1 MKTKDAP
8 TRQWKKPS
16 RQGCLRSQASRQ
28 GCLRSQG
35 KSQVTISALVAT
47 LLSVVCVTIFCAN
60 TVSSQNLRR
69 QMRIQR
75 KIDRKVPRPA
85 GNPNKLTPSDNE
97 KEELDTPDQPEA
109 AAPRASTQQ
118 NGHNLEGI
126 RQRGFPS
133 LFAQEEAS
141 LWIPGFGNRAAL
153 LMIYRQLDLT
163 PEQKGKIRDLKR
175 QIGNRLAVARRDL
188 NQLEAQ
194 HIEAIYGNLDPAS
207 LDNYDPAKVKELT
220 EQIVTKR
227 ADVFRLQTD
236 IESQFRQ
243 ILTPDQFYVFR
254 ELVLDMV
261 LPGRRNPA
269 RRQERQQQ
277 RRNGIQPNLQ
287 NRPNQ
292 QNQPDG
298 N

>member
-8 TRQWKKPS
+8 SRNWKKS
-16 RQGCLRSQASRQ
+16 RRQ

-35 KSQVTISALVAT
+35 KSHVTILALAGT
-47 LLSVVCVTIFCAN
+47 LLSIVCATILCAN

-69 QMRIQR
+69 QIRIQG
-75 KIDRKVPRPA
+75 KIDRKAARPA
-85 GNPNKLTPSDNE
+85 GNSNKLTPSNSGKDE
-97 KEELDTPDQPEA
+97 PAEQPEA
-109 AAPRASTQQ
+109 EHIATQQ
-118 NGHNLEGI
+118 SGHNLEGI
-126 RQRGFPS
+126 KQRGLPS
-133 LFAQEEAS
+133 LFAREELS

-153 LMIYRQLDLT
+153 LIIFRQLDLT

-188 NQLEAQ
+188 NQLELQ
-194 HIEAIYGNLDPAS
+194 HVEAIYGNIDPAS

-269 RRQERQQQ
+269 ARRQQQ
-277 RRNGIQPNLQ
+277 RRMGAQPN
-287 NRPNQ
+287 P

-298 N
+298 D

>member
-8 TRQWKKPS
+8 TRRRK
-16 RQGCLRSQASRQ
+16 SQATMP
-28 GCLRSQG
+28 RSQG
-35 KSQVTISALVAT
+35 RLRSRGKSHVRISALTAM

-69 QMRIQR
+69 QIRIQR
-75 KIDRKVPRPA
+75 KIDRKASRPA
-85 GNPNKLTPSDNE
+85 GNPNKLTPSTGG
-97 KEELDTPDQPEA
+97 KEELDTSDQPEA
-109 AAPRASTQQ
+109 TAPRAATRQS
-118 NGHNLEGI
+118 GHNLEGI
-126 RQRGFPS
+126 RQRGIPS
-133 LFAQEEAS
+133 LFAREEAS

-153 LMIYRQLDLT
+153 LMIFQQLDLT
-163 PEQKGKIRDLKR
+163 PEQKGKIRDLRR

-194 HIEAIYGNLDPAS
+194 LTEAIYGNIDPAS
-207 LDNYDPAKVKELT
+207 LDSYDPAKVKELT
-220 EQIVTKR
+220 DQVVTKR

-254 ELVLDMV
+254 ELVLDMA

-269 RRQERQQQ
+269 RQQQ
-277 RRNGIQPNLQ
+277 RRIGVPPNPQ
-287 NRPNQ
+287 NRPNPQ
-292 QNQPDG
+292 DQPDG
-298 N
+298 D